1 MSNKERIMNE
11 QLELNGYLKKRERSR
26 VVFFVFLCLSVV
38 LLIGTIVCAMLM
50 PENKIYAMSD
60 GSSATAITVD
70 TNGEWYFSTTSS
82 KISCLDAN
90 NNLLEEFDF
99 KTAVSEKYGQ
109 DFKAGRIL
117 NVNASVKSEYIWVT
131 TTEQKLFRL
140 TRDDSLKIDGY
151 VNLKGAFCAL
161 TEDDEGY
168 IYVISQPSYYLITKY
183 SIDDMQTAV
192 ASGIIYNV
200 TRSSNVTLRC
210 VSGLSIQCFD
220 VYDGHLYI
228 FYRSGFYR
236 FDTSLKGIDYG
247 VKLNDEYVK
256 KYNELYANAK
266 NELGEGQTEADI
278 DKRALKDQAT
288 EYAIQQHGVIGFD
301 YDSGEVILALKDCRE
316 DTVASYLLN
325 NWTASGVAID
335 DNTRTIYTL
344 SNDGVYKYRID
355 DIEDFGMIIEEDSIE
370 QLPITLVGAPSVNT
384 SSALHYN
391 TETGKAYIT
400 YNNIPTVS
408 FVDLRNEK
416 NLFNMELNHNIS
428 SIIHDLSAEK
438 VYYLYSDTVNYES
451 GTLLLKSMNMSKQL
465 MAEKTSIVLIVC
477 AIALAVAILVT
488 VIALLFTVNS
498 RFANWAVDVVKD
510 MKKQWV
516 LYTIL
521 LGSLIFL
528 ILFCYY
534 PAVGSIVTSFFNY
547 TRDNPE
553 QIWNN
558 FANYKS
564 IFTNPYAGEAFRN
577 MFIYLAFDVLF
588 ALVPPLI
595 FAFFLSIMRNKTYSG
610 LTRTLLFIPGI
621 IPGIATTLIW
631 KTGIY
636 GEYGVIN
643 ALIQL
648 FGGESTIVTQQSST
662 ALWALIMM
670 GFPFVGS
677 YLVFY
682 GAMMNIPTSYYEAAE
697 LDGITVFKRFFCI
710 DVPLIMSQ
718 IKYVL
723 ILTFIGSVQNFGR
736 TDLITN
742 GLWGDKT
749 PIFQMYKLMQE
760 HGKYGEAAAY
770 ATILFLFL
778 FAATL
783 INMRMQTQDKGEY

>member
-1 MSNKERIMNE
+1 MVK
-11 QLELNGYLKKRERSR
+11 QLELNDYLKKRKRSR
-26 VVFFVFLCLSVV
+26 VVFFVSLCLSVL
-38 LLIGTIVCAMLM
+38 LLIGTVVCAILM
-50 PENKIYAMSD
+50 PKNKVYATTD
-60 GSSATAITVD
+60 GSSVTAITVD

-99 KTAVSEKYGQ
+99 KAAVSKKYGE
-109 DFKAGRIL
+109 DFKAGGIL
-117 NVNASVKSEYIWVT
+117 NVNASVKSDYIWVT

-140 TRDDSLKIDGY
+140 TRDGSLEIDGY
-151 VNLKGAFCAL
+151 ANLAGAFCAL
-161 TEDDEGY
+161 TEDDEGN
-168 IYVISQPSYYLITKY
+168 IYVITQPSYYLITKY
-183 SIDDMQTAV
+183 SADDMQTAI

-200 TRSSNVTLRC
+200 ARSSYVTLRC

-220 VYDGHLYI
+220 VYDGSLYI

-236 FDTSLKGIDYG
+236 FNTSLQGIDCG
-247 VKLNDEYVK
+247 LKLNEAYTE
-256 KYNELYANAK
+256 KYNELYETAK
-266 NELGEGQTEADI
+266 NGLEEGQTEADI
-278 DKRALKDQAT
+278 DKQALKAQANT
-288 EYAIQQHGVIGFD
+288 YALETCGAMSFD
-301 YDSGEVILALKDCRE
+301 PDSGEVHLALADCPE
-316 DTVASYLLN
+316 SKVASYFLN
-325 NWTASGVAID
+325 NWTSSGVAID
-335 DNTRTIYTL
+335 GETRTIYTL
-344 SNDGVYKYRID
+344 SGDGIYKYSVD
-355 DIEDFGMIIEEDSIE
+355 DIEDFGMVIEEDSIL
-370 QLPITLVGAPSVNT
+370 QLPITLIGTPAVNT
-384 SSALHYN
+384 SSALYYN
-391 TETGKAYIT
+391 TVTGKAYIT
-400 YNNIPTVS
+400 YNNIPNVS
-408 FVDLRNEK
+408 FVDLREEK
-416 NLFNMELNHNIS
+416 KLFDVELNHNIS
-428 SIIHDLSAEK
+428 SIIHDSSAEN
-438 VYYLYSDTVNYES
+438 VYYLYSDTVNYDS
-451 GTLLLKSMNMSKQL
+451 GTSLLKSIEISKQL
-465 MAEKTSIVLIVC
+465 QAETTSLVLTVC
-477 AIALAVAILVT
+477 ALSLVLTVAIMVLSLV
-488 VIALLFTVNS
+488 FTMNI
-498 RFANWAVDVVKD
+498 RFASWMVDVVKD
-510 MKKQWV
+510 LKKQWI

-521 LGSLIFL
+521 LASLIFL

-534 PAVGSIVTSFFNY
+534 PAAGSIITSFFNY

-553 QIWNN
+553 RIWNN
-558 FANYKS
+558 FENYKS

-577 MFIYLAFDVLF
+577 MFIYLFFDVLF
-588 ALVPPLI
+588 ALLPPLV
-595 FAFFLSIMRNKTYSG
+595 FAFFLTIMRNKKYSG

-682 GAMMNIPTSYYEAAE
+682 GAMMNIPSSYYEAAE
-697 LDGITVFKRFFCI
+697 LDGITIVKRLVCI
-710 DVPLIMSQ
+710 DIPLVMSQ

-778 FAATL
+778 FAATV

>member
-1 MSNKERIMNE
+1 MVK
-11 QLELNGYLKKRERSR
+11 QLELDDYLKKQKRSR
-26 VVFFVFLCLSVV
+26 VVFFVSLCLSVL
-38 LLIGTIVCAMLM
+38 LLIGTVVCAVLM
-50 PENKIYAMSD
+50 PENKIYATSD
-60 GSSATAITVD
+60 GSSVTALTVD

-82 KISCLDAN
+82 KISCLDAE

-99 KTAVSEKYGQ
+99 KAAVSEKYGE
-109 DFKAGRIL
+109 DFKAGSIL
-117 NVNASVKSEYIWVT
+117 NVNASVKSDYIWVT

-140 TRDDSLKIDGY
+140 TRDGSLEINGY
-151 VNLKGAFCAL
+151 ANLTGAFRAL

-168 IYVISQPSYYLITKY
+168 IYVITQPSYYLITKY
-183 SIDDMQTAV
+183 SADDMQTAV

-200 TRSSNVTLRC
+200 TRSSYVTLRC

-220 VYDGHLYI
+220 VYDGYLYI

-236 FDTSLKGIDYG
+236 FDTSLQGIDRG
-247 VKLNDEYVK
+247 LKLNDAYTQ
-256 KYNELYANAK
+256 KYNELYETAK
-266 NELGEGQTEADI
+266 TELEAGQTEADI
-278 DKRALKDQAT
+278 DKQALKTQANT
-288 EYAIQQHGVIGFD
+288 YALESCGAMAFD
-301 YDSGEVILALKDCRE
+301 PDSGELRLALADCPE
-316 DTVASYLLN
+316 SKVASYFLN
-325 NWTASGVAID
+325 NWTSSGVAID
-335 DNTRTIYTL
+335 AETRTIYTL
-344 SNDGVYKYRID
+344 SNDGVYKYSVD
-355 DIEDFGMIIEEDSIE
+355 DIEDFGMVIEEDSIV
-370 QLPITLVGAPSVNT
+370 QLPITLVGTPAVNT
-384 SSALHYN
+384 SSALYYN
-391 TETGKAYIT
+391 TVTGKAYIT
-400 YNNIPTVS
+400 YNNIPNVS
-408 FVDLRNEK
+408 FVDLREEK
-416 NLFNMELNHNIS
+416 KLFDIELNHNIS
-428 SIIHDLSAEK
+428 SIIHDSSAK
-438 VYYLYSDTVNYES
+438 NVYYLYSDTVNYDS
-451 GTLLLKSMNMSKQL
+451 GISLLKSMEMSKQL
-465 MAEKTSIVLIVC
+465 QAETTSIVLTVC
-477 AIALAVAILVT
+477 AIALAVTAVIT
-488 VIALLFTVNS
+488 VLSLIFTKNI
-498 RFANWAVDVVKD
+498 RFASWVVDVGKD
-510 MKKQWV
+510 FKKQWI

-521 LGSLIFL
+521 LASLIFL

-534 PAVGSIVTSFFNY
+534 PAVGSIITSFFNY

-553 QIWNN
+553 RIWNN

-564 IFTNPYAGEAFRN
+564 VFTNPYAGEAFKN
-577 MFIYLAFDVLF
+577 MFIYLFFDVLF
-588 ALVPPLI
+588 ALLPPLI
-595 FAFFLSIMRNKTYSG
+595 FAFFLTIMRNKKYSG

-682 GAMMNIPTSYYEAAE
+682 GAMMNIPSSYYEAAE
-697 LDGITVFKRFFCI
+697 LDGMTVVKRLVYI

-718 IKYVL
+718 IKYVF

-778 FAATL
+778 LAATV
-783 INMRMQTQDKGEY
+783 INLRMQTQDKGDY

>member
-1 MSNKERIMNE
+1 MVK
-11 QLELNGYLKKRERSR
+11 QLELNDYLKRRKGSR
-26 VVFFVFLCLSVV
+26 LVFFVSLCLSVL
-38 LLIGTIVCAMLM
+38 LLIGTVVCAILM
-50 PENKIYAMSD
+50 PKNKVYATAD
-60 GSSATAITVD
+60 GSSVTAITVD

-99 KTAVSEKYGQ
+99 KAAVSEKYGEN
-109 DFKAGRIL
+109 FKAGSIL
-117 NVNASVKSEYIWVT
+117 NVNASVKSAYIWVT

-140 TRDDSLKIDGY
+140 TRNGSLKIDGY
-151 VNLKGAFCAL
+151 ANLEGTFCAL
-161 TEDDEGY
+161 TEDEDY
-168 IYVISQPSYYLITKY
+168 IYVITQPSYYLITKY
-183 SIDDMQTAV
+183 SVDDLQEEI
-192 ASGIIYNV
+192 ASGIVYNV
-200 TRSSNVTLRC
+200 TRTSSVQLRC

-220 VYDGHLYI
+220 VYDGYLYI

-236 FDTSLKGIDYG
+236 FSTSLQGIDCG
-247 VKLNDEYVK
+247 LKLNDAYTQ
-256 KYNELYANAK
+256 KYNELYQTAK
-266 NELGEGQTEADI
+266 ENLQEGQTEADI
-278 DKRALKDQAT
+278 DKKALKEQANT
-288 EYAIQQHGVIGFD
+288 YAVEQCGAMAFD
-301 YDSGEVILALKDCRE
+301 PDSGEVRLASAACPESKA
-316 DTVASYLLN
+316 ASYFLN
-325 NWTASGVAID
+325 NWTSSGVAVD
-335 DNTRTIYTL
+335 GETRTIYTL
-344 SNDGVYKYRID
+344 SGDGVYKYGID
-355 DIEDFGMIIEEDSIE
+355 DIEDFGMVIEEDSIV
-370 QLPITLVGAPSVNT
+370 QLPIEILGAPAVNT

-391 TETGKAYIT
+391 TVTGKAYIT
-400 YNNIPTVS
+400 YNNVPSVS
-408 FVDLRNEK
+408 FVDLREGK
-416 NLFNMELNHNIS
+416 KLFDVELNHNIS
-428 SIIHDLSAEK
+428 SIIHDHSAEK
-438 VYYLYSDTVNYES
+438 VYYLYSDTVNYDS
-451 GTLLLKSMNMSKQL
+451 GISLLKSMEISKQL
-465 MAEKTSIVLIVC
+465 QAKTTSAVLTIC
-477 AIALAVAILVT
+477 AVSLVLAVAIT
-488 VIALLFTVNS
+488 LLSLAFTTNI
-498 RFANWAVDVVKD
+498 RFASWSVDVAKD
-510 MKKQWV
+510 LKKQWV

-534 PAVGSIVTSFFNY
+534 PAVGSIISSFFNY

-553 QIWNN
+553 RIWNN
-558 FANYKS
+558 FENYKS
-564 IFTNPYAGEAFRN
+564 IFTNPYAGEAFTN
-577 MFIYLAFDVLF
+577 MFIYLFFDVLF
-588 ALVPPLI
+588 ALLPPLV
-595 FAFFLSIMRNKTYSG
+595 FAFFLTIMRNKKYSG

-682 GAMMNIPTSYYEAAE
+682 GAMMNIPSSYYEAAE
-697 LDGITVFKRFFCI
+697 LDGITVIKRLVYI
-710 DVPLIMSQ
+710 DIPLIMSQ

-749 PIFQMYKLMQE
+749 PIFLMYKLMQE
-760 HGKYGEAAAY
+760 HGKYGEASAY

-778 FAATL
+778 FAATV
-783 INMRMQTQDKGEY
+783 INLRMQTQDKGEY

>member
-1 MSNKERIMNE
+1 MVK
-11 QLELNGYLKKRERSR
+11 QLELDDYLKKKKGSR
-26 VVFFVFLCLSVV
+26 VVFFVALCLSV
-38 LLIGTIVCAMLM
+38 LLIIATVVCAILM
-50 PENKIYAMSD
+50 PKNKVYATTD
-60 GSSATAITVD
+60 GSSITAITVD

-90 NNLLEEFDF
+90 NNVLEEFDF
-99 KTAVSEKYGQ
+99 KAAVSKKYGE
-109 DFKAGRIL
+109 DFKAGGIL
-117 NVNASVKSEYIWVT
+117 NVNASVKSDYIWVT

-140 TRDDSLKIDGY
+140 TRDGNLEIDGY
-151 VNLKGAFCAL
+151 ANLAGSFCAL
-161 TEDDEGY
+161 TEDDDGN
-168 IYVISQPSYYLITKY
+168 IYVITQPSYYLVTKY
-183 SIDDMQTAV
+183 SVDDMQTAI

-200 TRSSNVTLRC
+200 ARSSYVTLRC

-220 VYDGHLYI
+220 VYDGYLYI

-236 FDTSLKGIDYG
+236 FNTSLQGIDCG
-247 VKLNDEYVK
+247 LKLNDAYTE
-256 KYNELYANAK
+256 KYNALYEAAK
-266 NELGEGQTEADI
+266 NELEEGQTEADI
-278 DKRALKDQAT
+278 NKQALKAQANT
-288 EYAIQQHGVIGFD
+288 YALETCGAMSFD
-301 YDSGEVILALKDCRE
+301 PDSGEVHLALADCPE
-316 DTVASYLLN
+316 SKVASYFLN
-325 NWTASGVAID
+325 NWTASGVAVD
-335 DNTRTIYTL
+335 GETRTIYTL
-344 SNDGVYKYRID
+344 SNDAIYKYGVD
-355 DIEDFGMIIEEDSIE
+355 DIEDFGMVIEEDSIE
-370 QLPITLVGAPSVNT
+370 QLPITLAGTPSVNT

-391 TETGKAYIT
+391 SVTGKAYIT
-400 YNNIPTVS
+400 YDNIPTLS
-408 FVDLRNEK
+408 FVDLRGEEK
-416 NLFNMELNHNIS
+416 LFDVELNHNIT
-428 SIIHDLSAEK
+428 SIIHDHSAEK
-438 VYYLYSDTVNYES
+438 VYYLYSDTVNYQS
-451 GTLLLKSMNMSKQL
+451 GTSLLKSMEISKQL
-465 MAEKTSIVLIVC
+465 QAKTTSTILTVC
-477 AIALAVAILVT
+477 AISLVVAVLVT
-488 VIALLFTVNS
+488 VFSLLFTTNIGVAS
-498 RFANWAVDVVKD
+498 WIVDVARD
-510 MKKQWV
+510 FKKQWV
-516 LYTIL
+516 LYLIL
-521 LGSLIFL
+521 LLSLIFL

-534 PAVGSIVTSFFNY
+534 PAVGSIISSFFNY

-553 QIWNN
+553 RIWNN

-577 MFIYLAFDVLF
+577 MFIYLIFDVLF
-588 ALVPPLI
+588 ALLPPLI
-595 FAFFLSIMRNKTYSG
+595 FAFFLTIMRNKGYSG

-682 GAMMNIPTSYYEAAE
+682 GAMMDIPSSYYEAAE
-697 LDGITVFKRFFCI
+697 LDGITVVGRFIHI
-710 DVPLIMSQ
+710 DVPLIASQ

-723 ILTFIGSVQNFGR
+723 VLTFIGSVQNFGR

-760 HGKYGEAAAY
+760 HGKYGEASAY

-783 INMRMQTQDKGEY
+783 INLRMQTQDTGEC